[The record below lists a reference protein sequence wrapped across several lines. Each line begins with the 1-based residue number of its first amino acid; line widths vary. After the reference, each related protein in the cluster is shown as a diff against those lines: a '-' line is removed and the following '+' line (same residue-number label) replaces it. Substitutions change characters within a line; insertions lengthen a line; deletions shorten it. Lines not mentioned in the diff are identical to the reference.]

1 MTEAAGDG
9 KGRPAMR
16 NADRLGARLTRG
28 EIVLLDGALGTELER
43 RGVSTRLPLW
53 SGQALLDAPDR
64 VRSIHM
70 EYARAGADVLTAAT
84 FRTTPRTLG
93 KLGLEAEAD
102 RLTTLAVAL
111 AREAVDEAATNREHW
126 IAGSIA
132 PLEDCYRPDLAPAPD
147 VAEREHADQAERL
160 RRAGVDLIL
169 LETMNSVVEAVA
181 AARGAKRCGLP
192 FWVSFIA
199 GGPGAILSGEPLEA
213 AVDAVQAEGP
223 DAILVNCTPLDQLDS
238 CLRILAR
245 STRLPRGCYPNL
257 GSPDLAGGAWRFD
270 EGQTP
275 ERFAA
280 AAADWLRTGVQII
293 GGCCGTGPAHIASL
307 RASLP
312 LVILE

>member
-1 MTEAAGDG
+1 M
-9 KGRPAMR
+9 
-16 NADRLGARLTRG
+16 NADRLRARLTRG

-53 SGQALLDAPDR
+53 SGQALLDAPEKIR
-64 VRSIHM
+64 GLHK
-70 EYARAGADVLTAAT
+70 EYARAGADVVTAAT

-93 KLGLEAEAD
+93 KLGLAAEAD

-111 AREAVDEAATNREHW
+111 AREGVDEAGTNREHW

-132 PLEDCYRPDLAPAPD
+132 PLEDCYRPDLAPPSD
-147 VAEREHADQAERL
+147 VAEREHADQAARL
-160 RRAGVDLIL
+160 RRAGADLIL
-169 LETMNSVVEAVA
+169 LETMNGVAEAVA
-181 AARGAKRCGLP
+181 AARGAKECGLP

-199 GGPGAILSGEPLEA
+199 GGPGTILSGESLEA
-213 AVDAVQAEGP
+213 AVDAVEAEGP
-223 DAILVNCTPLDQLDS
+223 DAILVNCTPLDHLDS

-257 GSPDLAGGAWRFD
+257 GAPDLAGGSWRFD
-270 EGQTP
+270 DGATP

-280 AAADWLRTGVQII
+280 AAAGWLRTGVQII

-307 RASLP
+307 RGSLP
-312 LVILE
+312 LVVLE

>member
-1 MTEAAGDG
+1 MT
-9 KGRPAMR
+9 M
-16 NADRLGARLTRG
+16 NAERLTARLTRG

-43 RGVSTRLPLW
+43 RGTSTRLPLW
-53 SGQALLDAPDR
+53 SGQGLLDAPERIRD
-64 VRSIHM
+64 IHK

-93 KLGLEAEAD
+93 KLGLAAEAD

-111 AREAVDEAATNREHW
+111 AREAIDEAGTNREHW
-126 IAGSIA
+126 VAGSIA
-132 PLEDCYRPDLAPAPD
+132 PLEDCYRPDLAPPPD
-147 VAEREHADQAERL
+147 VAEREHADQAARL
-160 RRAGVDLIL
+160 RHAGADLIL
-169 LETMNSVVEAVA
+169 LETMNNVAEAVA

-199 GGPGAILSGEPLEA
+199 GGPDSILSGERLEA
-213 AVDAVQAEGP
+213 AVDAVEAEGP
-223 DAILVNCTPLDQLDS
+223 DAVLVNCTPLDQLDS
-238 CLRILAR
+238 CLQILAR

-257 GSPDLAGGAWRFD
+257 GAPDLASGSWRFD
-270 EGQTP
+270 PEATP
-275 ERFAA
+275 SRFAA
-280 AAADWLRTGVQII
+280 AAADWLRTGIQII

>member
-1 MTEAAGDG
+1 M
-9 KGRPAMR
+9 
-16 NADRLGARLTRG
+16 
-28 EIVLLDGALGTELER
+28 DGALGTELER

-64 VRSIHM
+64 IRKIHE

-93 KLGLEAEAD
+93 KLGLAAEAD

-111 AREAVDEAATNREHW
+111 AREGIEEARTSREHW

-132 PLEDCYRPDLAPAPD
+132 PLEDCYRPELAPAPD
-147 VAEREHADQAERL
+147 IAEKEHADQAARM
-160 RRAGVDLIL
+160 RRAGADLIL
-169 LETMNSVVEAVA
+169 LETMNNVAEAAA
-181 AARGAKRCGLP
+181 AARGARASGLP

-199 GGPGAILSGEPLEA
+199 GGPDTILSGEPLEA

-223 DAILVNCTPLDQLDS
+223 EAILVNCTSLDRLRS
-238 CLRILAR
+238 CLEILAR

-257 GSPDLAGGAWRFD
+257 GAPELALSDRWRFD
-270 EGQTP
+270 ESATP

-280 AAADWLRTGVQII
+280 AAAGWLQTGVQIV
-293 GGCCGTGPAHIASL
+293 GGCCGTSPAHIASL
-307 RASLP
+307 RTALP
-312 LVILE
+312 PVILE